1 MFALTITLIGLKGTV
16 ATVMMLLP
24 LLAMT
29 IRRPPAHC
37 LLFASSGAASP
48 ASEGPGLAGFALQG
62 FAPKITVRVALG
74 LLQQGLIG
82 LSRVVLGSRYSCKI
96 KVRCVFCM
104 TARLASHEWDVIS
117 VTERTVVRKPPFPSF
132 PFPHSI

>member
-48 ASEGPGLAGFALQG
+48 ASQGPGLAGFALQG

-82 LSRVVLGSRYSCKI
+82 LSRVVLGSNSCKI
-96 KVRCVFCM
+96 KVRCVFRM
-104 TARLASHEWDVIS
+104 TARLASHEWDVIL
-117 VTERTVVRKPPFPSF
+117 
-132 PFPHSI
+132 